1 MHVIKRYLNRKLY
14 SVSESAYITLPDLKE
29 IVKRGE
35 TIQVID
41 NATKQDITLQTL
53 KMILPL
59 LSLGVSDIINL
70 IKTS

>member
-14 SVSESAYITLPDLKE
+14 SVSESAYITLLDLKE

-59 LSLGVSDIINL
+59 LSLGVNDIINL